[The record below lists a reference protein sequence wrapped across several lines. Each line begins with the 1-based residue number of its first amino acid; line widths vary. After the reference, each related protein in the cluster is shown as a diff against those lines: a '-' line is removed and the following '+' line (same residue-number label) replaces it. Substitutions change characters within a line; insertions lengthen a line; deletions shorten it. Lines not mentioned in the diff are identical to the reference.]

1 MTFAERIDALTIDDL
16 KRTGATK
23 WIAPG
28 IDIGA
33 FIAEMDFGV
42 AAPIQSALRDSVDAQ
57 IFGYLPASMLRDV
70 QQATAAALASRGYAV
85 PADRV
90 IAVPDVL
97 RALELTLTRLTS
109 PAGKVIV
116 PTPSYMP
123 FLFVPP
129 RIGREVIEVPMIDDA
144 GTWRFDI
151 DALRAAFAEGGEILL
166 LCQPFNPL
174 GRVFAADELAEVSA
188 VVEEAGGHVFADEIW
203 APLILPGADHVS
215 YATVT
220 DAAAQHTVTATS
232 AAKGWNLPGLKC
244 AQLIVAGDADRER
257 FDDAD
262 WISHGASTM
271 GATATIAAYTE
282 GEPWLADVVDYL
294 DGNRAEL
301 LDLVSEH
308 LPGVTMS
315 RPEGTYVGWLDFTAL
330 GIENPGAFFAE
341 NAGVGVTDGR
351 GCGAAGV
358 GSARFIFATPRPIM
372 RDAIT
377 RMGQAL
383 RNHDLA

>member
-16 KRTGATK
+16 RRTGATK

-42 AAPIQSALRDSVDAQ
+42 ADPVKSALRDAVDAEV
-57 IFGYLPASMLRDV
+57 FGYLPESMLRDV
-70 QQATAAALASRGYAV
+70 KSATASALASRGYPV
-85 PADRV
+85 SVDHV

-109 PAGKVIV
+109 PQGKVIV

-123 FLFVPP
+123 FLFLPP
-129 RIGREVIEVPMIDDA
+129 RLGREVIEVPMIDDD
-144 GTWRFDI
+144 GTWRFDL
-151 DALRAAFAEGGEILL
+151 DALRAAFAAGGEILL

-174 GRVFAADELAEVSA
+174 GRVFSRDELAAVSA
-188 VVEEAGGHVFADEIW
+188 VVDEASGHVFADEIW
-203 APLILPGADHVS
+203 APLVLPGATHVS

-220 DAAAQHTVTATS
+220 DAAARHTVTATS

-244 AQLIVAGDADRER
+244 AQLVVSGDADRAR

-271 GATATIAAYTE
+271 GAAATIAAYTE
-282 GEPWLADVVDYL
+282 GGPWLDDVVSYL

-301 LDLVSEH
+301 LDLVAEH
-308 LPGVTMS
+308 LPGVTMH
-315 RPEGTYVGWLDFTAL
+315 RPEGTYVAWLDFTAL
-330 GIENPGAFFAE
+330 GIDSPGEFFAE
-341 NAGVGVTDGR
+341 NARVGVTDGA

-358 GSARFIFATPRPIM
+358 GGARFIFATPRPIM
-372 RDAIT
+372 REAIT
-377 RMGQAL
+377 RMGAAL
-383 RNHDLA
+383 REHGLA